1 MGFNW
6 RDWPL
11 ALGRLQPMAQRPK
24 VQYTILYSVSKIL
37 LYRDRARNLSYCI
50 LLGVAQ
56 TYGMNRP
63 VHFNSFAY
71 LWYDTNGMILLV
83 LCK

>member
-6 RDWPL
+6 RDWSL

-24 VQYTILYSVSKIL
+24 VQYTILHSVSKIPL
-37 LYRDRARNLSYCI
+37 NRGRARNLSYCI

-63 VHFNSFAY
+63 HLFQFFC
-71 LWYDTNGMILLV
+71 IPLV
-83 LCK
+83 